1 MDEYLASSDE
11 TEACQCFKELEASDE
26 LLSTLATKAVVHVME
41 KKKEDRAKVDN
52 LLVHLLKSSTASDA
66 HMVAGISSLMEIV
79 PDMAMDV
86 PKFGQYVANT
96 LGTLVA
102 KEGVKP
108 AEIAALFESVSGTS
122 QGAKMFVWLFDH
134 VATLTNVD
142 QAKALYEQCGMTG
155 PEVMHEEDRKEEEY
169 KIVLER
175 AKCENKLG
183 FLFGLEQ

>member
-1 MDEYLASSDE
+1 MRKFFIALIIILIPNISAAEE
-11 TEACQCFKELEASDE
+11 TVRRMTVTGVGEVF
-26 LLSTLATKAVVHVME
+26 V
-41 KKKEDRAKVDN
+41 
-52 LLVHLLKSSTASDA
+52 
-66 HMVAGISSLMEIV
+66 V

-86 PKFGQYVANT
+86 PKFGQYVANA
-96 LGTLVA
+96 LATLVA

-108 AEIAALFESVSGTS
+108 AEIAALLQSVSGTS

-142 QAKALYEQCGMTG
+142 QAKAIYEQCGMTG
-155 PEVMHEEDRKEEEY
+155 PDVMHEDDRKEEEY

-175 AKCENKLG
+175 AKCDNQLA